1 MYSKDELVSK
11 SISELEDI
19 ANTLGIISSKNSTQE
34 ELVYAILDQQ
44 AIVEGSKNP
53 LGGKRKRTRI
63 LKKDT
68 DRVYSVHGKE
78 GENYDVKKNKIQQP
92 SEKTLFS
99 DVTTANSNNANSN
112 ITTPEIVEDNQT
124 KESMS
129 TENTKEEI
137 LDNTPQ
143 DWSTNTNNID
153 VAALKAELA
162 AMPKHR
168 GPKTKREREILALL
182 EEAHKNMPNSIESVD
197 DSIDNIEK
205 DDNAIVPT
213 AEAEQNEEVAAAE
226 TKDSAQLAQAESFVP
241 EEQYVPTNSDD
252 NKELIEQLQT
262 KMANRQNTNNEPEE
276 FTQENIDGVWSGD
289 PADGTD
295 FIIMVDLPIED
306 QGVTPNYD
314 MFDNPTIS
322 TPTPSQPQYQPQYQQ
337 QPEEPQQKE
346 YDFADIIKANGVLEI
361 MPDGYGFLR
370 SSDYNYLSSP
380 DDVYVSTQQVK
391 KYGLKTGDV
400 VECSVRPPHDG
411 EKYFP
416 LTSINTINGR
426 TPSEIRDRIPF
437 EHLTP
442 LFPDEKF
449 NLCGDQQTTNLS
461 TRIVDQI
468 GRAHV

>member
-19 ANTLGIISSKNSTQE
+19 ANTLGINSSKNSTQE

-53 LGGKRKRTRI
+53 LGAKRKRTRI
-63 LKKDT
+63 LKKET

-99 DVTTANSNNANSN
+99 DVTTANSNNANPN
-112 ITTPEIVEDNQT
+112 ITTPEVAEDNQT

-129 TENTKEEI
+129 TENTKKEI
-137 LDNTPQ
+137 LENTPQ
-143 DWSTNTNNID
+143 DLSTNTNDIN
-153 VAALKAELA
+153 VEALKAELA

-182 EEAHKNMPNSIESVD
+182 EEAQKNMPNSIESVG
-197 DSIDNIEK
+197 DSIDNVEQ

-213 AEAEQNEEVAAAE
+213 AEAELNEELGAAE
-226 TKDSAQLAQAESFVP
+226 TKDSAQSAQAESFVP

-262 KMANRQNTNNEPEE
+262 KMANRQSTNNEPEE

-314 MFDNPTIS
+314 MFDNPAIS
-322 TPTPSQPQYQPQYQQ
+322 TPILLNRNISNNISNSRKNHNKRNTTLL
-337 QPEEPQQKE
+337 
-346 YDFADIIKANGVLEI
+346 I
-361 MPDGYGFLR
+361 
-370 SSDYNYLSSP
+370 SSRLMAY
-380 DDVYVSTQQVK
+380 
-391 KYGLKTGDV
+391 
-400 VECSVRPPHDG
+400 
-411 EKYFP
+411 
-416 LTSINTINGR
+416 
-426 TPSEIRDRIPF
+426 
-437 EHLTP
+437 
-442 LFPDEKF
+442 
-449 NLCGDQQTTNLS
+449 
-461 TRIVDQI
+461 
-468 GRAHV
+468 